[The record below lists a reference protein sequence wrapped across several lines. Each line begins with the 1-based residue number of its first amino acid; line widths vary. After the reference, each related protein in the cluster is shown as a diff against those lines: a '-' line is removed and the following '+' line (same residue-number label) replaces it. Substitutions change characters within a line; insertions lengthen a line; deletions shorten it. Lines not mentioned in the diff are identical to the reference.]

1 MKREIYATDGQY
13 YLMPLAP
20 EDKEDYMNLRQQI
33 TEMPFLYSTP
43 ELLEL
48 VWSAS
53 TELGDINYSI
63 FDSNHEYC
71 GNVILQNPKADIPEI
86 GVDLIETKRNQGI
99 AEKAIKLLAR
109 KAYEE
114 LEVDYFLL
122 RVSSRNSHSRHMIE
136 KLGAVLIG
144 EEEGEFTRMIRTM
157 REVLDEDSFA
167 KIGERIPSLL
177 DKSDDEKEEI
187 VFRYQL
193 TPNMFKR

>member
-13 YLMPLAP
+13 YLVPLTA
-20 EDKEDYMNLRQQI
+20 EDKENYMNLRQRI

-43 ELLEL
+43 ELLEFM
-48 VWSAS
+48 WSAS

-63 FDSNHEYC
+63 FDPNNEYC

-99 AEKAIKLLAR
+99 AERAIKMLAR
-109 KAYEE
+109 QAYED

-144 EEEGEFTRMIRTM
+144 EEEGEFKRMIRTI
-157 REVLDEDSFA
+157 REVLDEDSFS
-167 KIGERIPSLL
+167 KVVERVSSLL
-177 DKSDDEKEEI
+177 DKNADEKEE
-187 VFRYQL
+187 VVYRYQL
-193 TPNMFKR
+193 TPDMFKG